1 MSESTNSAGIR
12 AALLLGSVVLLL
24 LGIFGGWFFAG
35 MEIAGVHSVGPYHI
49 APFADDPHM
58 LESGLGSATPIV
70 RFAPYST
77 GISSEHARQSIVL
90 SLFSLVAD
98 TALREPVRFCTPILF
113 ALLGVILLLRFAPKK
128 RPVSVVPQKI
138 LEYVAEHPAASLAEI
153 VKGAGVWRGSV
164 VHHLR
169 KLLREQK
176 VYKSSGSGR
185 ARYAIKKE
193 VLDSVSIQRE
203 RVGRY
208 PTAEKILHYLAEK
221 PGQSRKQI
229 AEDLTMSVSVVY
241 WHLVRLEKLHR
252 VLRKKSGRSFT
263 YRLKEKEE

>member
-1 MSESTNSAGIR
+1 MSESTNSAGIH
-12 AALLLGSVVLLL
+12 AALLLGSAVFLL

-77 GISSEHARQSIVL
+77 GISSQHARQSIVL

-113 ALLGVILLLRFAPKK
+113 ALLGVILLRFAPKE

-138 LEYVAEHPAASLAEI
+138 LEYVPEHPAASLAEI
-153 VKGAGVWRGSV
+153 VKGVGVSRGSV

-176 VYKSSGSGR
+176 VYKSSGSGH

-241 WHLVRLEKLHR
+241 WHLIRLEKLHR